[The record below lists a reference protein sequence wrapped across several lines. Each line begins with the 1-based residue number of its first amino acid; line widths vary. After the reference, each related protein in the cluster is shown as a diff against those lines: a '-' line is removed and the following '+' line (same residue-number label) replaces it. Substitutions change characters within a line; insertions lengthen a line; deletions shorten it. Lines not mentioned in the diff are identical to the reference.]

1 MHMRRALS
9 SLALCLFGKVW
20 IESAKAHVSC
30 CVAVKNIQRRIY
42 LLPREKHYDMKTKTD
57 KEEEVTMMDVY
68 KEFNEKIP
76 ESHKILQF
84 KSRKVDAT
92 THLIFQSTWRLY
104 TLLMVPSDLQVEVFS
119 HVFGTNT
126 SALEH
131 LLRGLAG
138 WLDLSAAFTRPSH
151 MAWPV
156 DFNAASSHYL
166 STKLEKMDTERALPG
181 QADPDLIVGHDLHGY
196 GLAPHEC

>member
-138 WLDLSAAFTRPSH
+138 WLDLSAGAYQRFKREMSRLPSRDH
-151 MAWPV
+151 HTW
-156 DFNAASSHYL
+156 
-166 STKLEKMDTERALPG
+166 PG
-181 QADPDLIVGHDLHGY
+181 QLTSMLHHHTTSPQSWRRWTQNEPFRAK
-196 GLAPHEC
+196 LTLT